1 MPQSQYE
8 FSLDGNC
15 FLYKIQKERKTQEDY
30 AVLLK
35 VTPCKGSLCIPA
47 FVEGLPVKELD
58 KKVFFNSPGLREIY
72 LPDTLEAIGDWAFA
86 HCNSLNQISMPQKKL
101 SLGRGL
107 FSQSDRLAKIQVG
120 QKAQEAPLVAAAV
133 LKLEADYLF
142 CPPEIGTKE
151 WYGRLD
157 ARLLEKVSR
166 PDEEGYIG
174 LMFGG
179 EEDYDNIDMATF
191 CKEKR
196 KDKVR
201 LCLLRL
207 SSSKY
212 LEESVG
218 QKLRA
223 YLAAHVKGC
232 QTEETWEVLL
242 SEHGDERAYYE
253 LLADLEGIWEQ
264 NLDGMLA
271 DMGEDHLEMKAWL
284 MRYKQEKFG
293 QGSFFQKFSLDF

>member
-1 MPQSQYE
+1 MPQSQCE
-8 FSLDGNC
+8 FFLDGNS
-15 FLYKIQKERKTQEDY
+15 FLYKTQTDPKTQEAY
-30 AVLLK
+30 IVLLK
-35 VTPCKGSLCIPA
+35 VTPCKGTLGVPA
-47 FVEGLPVKELD
+47 FLEGLPVKELE
-58 KKVFFNSPGLREIY
+58 KKVFFNSPGLKEIH
-72 LPDTLEAIGDWAFA
+72 LPDTLEVIGDWAFA
-86 HCNSLNQISMPQKKL
+86 HCSSLKKISMPQKGL
-101 SLGRGL
+101 ALGRGL
-107 FSQSDRLAKIQVG
+107 FSQSDHLVKIQVG
-120 QKAQEAPLVAAAV
+120 QKTQEAPLAAAAV
-133 LKLEADYLF
+133 LKLEADFLF
-142 CPPEIGTKE
+142 SPMEIGTRE
-151 WYGRLD
+151 WYGRFD

-179 EEDYDNIDMATF
+179 EEDYDNIDLTTF

-207 SSSKY
+207 NSPKY
-212 LEESVG
+212 LEESTE
-218 QKLRA
+218 QELKN

-232 QTEETWEVLL
+232 QTEETWEVVL
-242 SEHGDERAYYE
+242 SEHGDESTYYE
-253 LLADLEGIWEQ
+253 LLADLEGIREQ
-264 NLDGMLA
+264 NLEGMLA